1 MKKVLN
7 RKGFTL
13 IELLAVIIIL
23 AVIMVFAVPAIM
35 ETSNT
40 AQRKSFQLYAQRVL
54 TKATEYVETQKML
67 GYVKAEGN
75 NDTSFYTIEKTA
87 LDQKIIGLG
96 QSSGYGVCIE
106 YIKDQSNDAGYT
118 LKLYITNGT
127 YCYSGYTETEVSS
140 KLPDNKGCKTVG
152 EYGVTGGET
161 KAGGKNST
169 CMNTASTS
177 SPSDTTTTS
186 GD

>member
-1 MKKVLN
+1 MKKMN
-7 RKGFTL
+7 KKGFTL

-67 GYVKAEGN
+67 GYTKAQGN
-75 NDTSFYTIEKTA
+75 NDTSFYNVESAA
-87 LDQKIIGLG
+87 LDQRIIGLG
-96 QSSGYGVCIE
+96 QASGYGVCVS
-106 YIKDQSNDAGYT
+106 YTKKADNDAGYE

-127 YCYSGYTETEVSS
+127 YCYNGLTETEVSS
-140 KLPDNKGCKTVG
+140 SLPEIKGCKKVG
-152 EYGVTGGET
+152 EYGVADGEK
-161 KAGGKNST
+161 KAGEDGSK
-169 CMNTASTS
+169 CMNTSTS
-177 SPSDTTTTS
+177 SN
-186 GD
+186 GGGE